1 MQVVNAIHI
10 IIHLIVILIIIVII
24 TIDLKFDFLQ
34 SGLHRRTRSAPLA
47 VDVDHCD
54 PALVGSA
61 VIFIKHFIISSRSHY
76 HF

>member
-54 PALVGSA
+54 PALVGIA
-61 VIFIKHFIISSRSHY
+61 VSFIKDFIICSRSHY